1 MDVMGVDYLRQF
13 SNKDLENLLFD
24 VDPRMTS
31 FTVDDNNRETAIA
44 MVMVYYH
51 RLGKDRFS

>member
-1 MDVMGVDYLRQF
+1 MDRVAVDTLRQL
-13 SNKDLENLLFD
+13 SNKDLQNLLSD
-24 VDPRMTS
+24 LDPRMS
-31 FTVDDNNRETAIA
+31 CFSVDDNNRETAIA